1 MENLESRQRLGSRA
15 LMLMTFSAVFAFPSI
30 VNNSIQIGLATIPG
44 YLFASVFYFLPFIL
58 MIAEFVSANS
68 EKESGVHSWI
78 QSVLGGKWAFL
89 GAWSYFFVN
98 LFFFCSL
105 LPNTLIYGSYAFL
118 GKNIFE
124 GEHSTKIIAVLSIII
139 FWITT
144 WVCIKG
150 VSWISKVT
158 NIAGSARLFMGIIFV
173 ILAFVVVFGFGETPA
188 QEFSVETITPKFN
201 WTFFMTM
208 AWILQAVGGGE
219 SIGVY
224 IKDVKGGNQT
234 FVRTMIGATII
245 VGVMYILGSIAVG
258 LVVPTSILK
267 GNFSNG
273 IFDIFKIL
281 GVHFHIPGGIM
292 VRLVG
297 VILFLGSL
305 GSLALWTAAPVK
317 VFFSE
322 IPEGVFGKWLVKTN
336 DEGNPTNALLVQG
349 IIVTILLIIP
359 ALGIGNMDSFLE
371 TLINMTASTSLLPVL
386 FLLVAYITLRW
397 KKDDMP
403 RTFQFG
409 NRIFGICAGIFLLCL
424 FIFVFFMS
432 TVPDPKLILAELNGS
447 LAKGQASPIGM
458 LIYNVLGLI
467 IFMGFAWLCWNRYE
481 KKEKT
486 RKRRLYNEN
495 LGKSKYRWN
504 KSYCCTCSLFYLSY
518 KGSCTNK

>member
-1 MENLESRQRLGSRA
+1 MTKSRERLGSVT

-44 YLFASVFYFLPFIL
+44 YLFSTVFYFLPFIL
-58 MIAEFVSANS
+58 MIAEFASANS
-68 EKESGVHSWI
+68 QKESGVHSWLE
-78 QSVLGGKWAFL
+78 SVLGPKWAFL

-118 GKNIFE
+118 GRNMFE
-124 GEHSTKIIAVLSIII
+124 GNNSTKIIAIISIIV
-139 FWITT
+139 FWVMT

-150 VSWISKVT
+150 ISWISKVT
-158 NIAGSARLFMGIIFV
+158 SFAGSARLFMGIIFIV
-173 ILAFVVVFGFGETPA
+173 LSFIVVFGFGNEPA
-188 QEFSVETITPKFN
+188 QSFDAASIKPSFN

-224 IKDVKGGNQT
+224 IKDVKGGNKT
-234 FVRTMIGATII
+234 FVRTMILATIA
-245 VGVMYILGSIAVG
+245 VGVMYTLGAVAVG
-258 LVVPTSILK
+258 LVVPTEVLQ

-273 IFDIFKIL
+273 IFDIFKVL
-281 GVHFHIPGGIM
+281 GAYFHIPNGVM

-297 VILFLGSL
+297 VILFIGSL

-336 DEGNPTNALLVQG
+336 EEGNPTNALIVQG

-359 ALGIGNMDSFLE
+359 AIGIGNMESFLE

-386 FLLVAYITLRW
+386 FLLIAYIGLRW
-397 KKDDMP
+397 KKDDLK
-403 RTFQFG
+403 RSFKFG
-409 NRIFGICAGIFLLCL
+409 NRTFGLVAGIFLLVM

-432 TVPDPKLILAELNGS
+432 TVPAPQLIQAELNGT
-447 LAKGQASPIGM
+447 LAEGVASPIGI
-458 LIYNVLGLI
+458 LVYNIVGLVV
-467 IFMGFAWLCWNRYE
+467 FMGFAWLCWANYE
-481 KKEKT
+481 
-486 RKRRLYNEN
+486 RKNKLQTKVKVNE
-495 LGKSKYRWN
+495 
-504 KSYCCTCSLFYLSY
+504 
-518 KGSCTNK
+518 

>member
-1 MENLESRQRLGSRA
+1 MENSNSRQRLGSVA

-44 YLFASVFYFLPFIL
+44 YLFGSIFYFLPFIL
-58 MIAEFVSANS
+58 MIAEFASANS
-68 EKESGVHSWI
+68 GKESGVHSWL
-78 QSVLGGKWAFL
+78 QSVLGEKWAFL

-98 LFFFCSL
+98 LFYFCSL
-105 LPNTLIYGSYAFL
+105 LPNTLIYGSYAFG
-118 GKNIFE
+118 GKNVFQ
-124 GEHSTKIIAVLSIII
+124 GGNSTIIIAIISIIL
-139 FWITT
+139 FWLMT

-158 NIAGSARLFMGIIFV
+158 SFAGSARLFMGVAFV
-173 ILAFVVVFGFGETPA
+173 VLAFIVVFGFGKEPA
-188 QEFSVETITPKFN
+188 QDFSMQSITPSFN

-224 IKDVKGGNQT
+224 IKDVKGGNST

-245 VGVMYILGSIAVG
+245 VGIMYVLGAVAVG
-258 LVVPTSILK
+258 FVVPTDVLK

-281 GVHFHIPGGIM
+281 GTHFHIPNGVM

-297 VILFLGSL
+297 LILFIGSL

-336 DEGNPTNALLVQG
+336 EEGNPTNALIVQG
-349 IIVTILLIIP
+349 VIVTMLLIIP
-359 ALGIGNMDSFLE
+359 ALGIGNMDSFLS

-386 FLLVAYITLRW
+386 FLLIAYIGLRL
-397 KKDDMP
+397 KKDSMP
-403 RTFQFG
+403 RSFKFGSRQFG
-409 NRIFGICAGIFLLCL
+409 IFAGVALLVL
-424 FIFVFFMS
+424 FVFVFFMS
-432 TVPDPKLILAELNGS
+432 TVPDPQLIMAEINGT
-447 LAKGQASPIGM
+447 LPAGEASPIGM
-458 LIYNVLGLI
+458 LIYNIAGLV
-467 IFMGFAWLCWNRYE
+467 IFMGFAWICWVRYE
-481 KKEKT
+481 
-486 RKRRLYNEN
+486 RKAKIMNDEETKVEVT
-495 LGKSKYRWN
+495 GK
-504 KSYCCTCSLFYLSY
+504 
-518 KGSCTNK
+518 

>member
-1 MENLESRQRLGSRA
+1 MEKSRERLGSVA

-44 YLFASVFYFLPFIL
+44 YIFGTVFYFLPFIL
-58 MIAEFVSANS
+58 MIAEFASANS
-68 EKESGVHSWI
+68 ENESGMHSWLS
-78 QSVLGGKWAFL
+78 SVLGEKWAFL

-118 GKNIFE
+118 GSNVFQ
-124 GEHSTKIIAVLSIII
+124 GEHSTKIIALISIAL
-139 FWITT
+139 FWLMT

-158 NIAGSARLFMGIIFV
+158 SIAGSARLFMGVAFV
-173 ILAFVVVFGFGETPA
+173 VLAFIVVFGFGKEPA
-188 QEFSVETITPKFN
+188 QTFDVQTIKPNLN

-224 IKDVKGGNQT
+224 IKDVKGGNRT
-234 FVRTMIGATII
+234 FVRTMIGATIV
-245 VGVMYILGSIAVG
+245 VGIMYILGAVAVG
-258 LVVPTSILK
+258 FIVPNEVLK

-281 GVHFHIPGGIM
+281 GSYFHIPGVVM

-297 VILFLGSL
+297 IILFVGSL

-336 DEGNPTNALLVQG
+336 DEGNPTNALIVQG
-349 IIVTILLIIP
+349 IIVTVLLIIP

-386 FLLVAYITLRW
+386 FLLIAYIGLRW
-397 KKDDMP
+397 KKDSMVRD
-403 RTFQFG
+403 FKFG
-409 NRIFGICAGIFLLCL
+409 NRTFGIISGVVLLL
-424 FIFVFFMS
+424 IFIFVFFMS
-432 TVPDPKLILAELNGS
+432 TVPDPKLISEELNGT
-447 LAKGQASPIGM
+447 LPAGAAKPIGM
-458 LIYNVLGLI
+458 LIYNVVGLI
-467 IFMGFAWLCWNRYE
+467 VFMGFAWICWHRYE
-481 KKEKT
+481 RKLKQKNVEEKVAVT
-486 RKRRLYNEN
+486 HED
-495 LGKSKYRWN
+495 LGKS
-504 KSYCCTCSLFYLSY
+504 
-518 KGSCTNK
+518 

>member
-1 MENLESRQRLGSRA
+1 MAESKSRERIGSVA

-44 YLFASVFYFLPFIL
+44 YIFGTVFYFLPFIL
-58 MIAEFVSANS
+58 MIAEFASANS
-68 EKESGVHSWI
+68 TKESGVHSWLE
-78 QSVLGGKWAFL
+78 SVLGPKWAFL

-105 LPNTLIYGSYAFL
+105 LPNTLIYGSYAFFGQNL
-118 GKNIFE
+118 FE
-124 GEHSTKIIAVLSIII
+124 SANGTKVIAIISILL
-139 FWITT
+139 FWIMT

-150 VSWISKVT
+150 VSWISTVT
-158 NIAGSARLFMGIIFV
+158 SLAGSARLFMGVIFV
-173 ILAFVVVFGFGETPA
+173 VLAFVVVFIFGKAPA
-188 QEFSVETITPKFN
+188 QEFSVATIKPNFN

-224 IKDVKGGNQT
+224 IKDVKGGNKT
-234 FVRTMIGATII
+234 FVKTMIGATLI
-245 VGVMYILGSIAVG
+245 VGLMYILGAIAVG
-258 LVVPTSILK
+258 LVVPEAVLK
-267 GNFSNG
+267 GNYSNG

-281 GVHFHIPGGIM
+281 GTHFHIPGGVM
-292 VRLVG
+292 SRLVG

-336 DEGNPTNALLVQG
+336 DEGNPTNALMVQG
-349 IIVTILLIIP
+349 IIVTVLLIIP
-359 ALGIGNMDSFLE
+359 ALGIGDMNSFLE

-386 FLLVAYITLRW
+386 FLLIAYIGLRL

-403 RTFQFG
+403 RDFRFG
-409 NRIFGICAGIFLLCL
+409 NRTFGLIAGIVLLL
-424 FIFVFFMS
+424 VFIFVFFMS
-432 TVPDPKLILAELNGS
+432 TVPDPKLIVAELHGT
-447 LAKGQASPIGM
+447 LPKGTASPIGM

-467 IFMGFAWLCWNRYE
+467 IFMGFAWIFWARYE
-481 KKEKT
+481 KKQKKVAE
-486 RKRRLYNEN
+486 
-495 LGKSKYRWN
+495 S
-504 KSYCCTCSLFYLSY
+504 
-518 KGSCTNK
+518 